1 MIKTNSFE
9 QAYGE
14 LMDGVVSLEIKDNKT
29 MYFTYKSTNGIIKM
43 KMVDQKQYISEVE
56 RINYRMR
63 VTVNGIYIEGK
74 INCFIENGILYLD
87 ENIPFATQIK
97 ELDRIK
103 NYFFVPY
110 KSIYYNGEVNWM
122 EKLLFKGRLKNS
134 TSISGDSK
142 TDVILISIK
151 MQLSKLDFELKEYV
165 EKRINKIYSKPEER
179 LKEYVDLTKP
189 IESVESFSVNE
200 QLERL
205 SNQMPILVKASKYVK
220 ELMANK
226 KTNVLEGIAGVD
238 PETIQTL
245 STQIEKEYSEHYSLV
260 HQNAIAEVEG
270 REHQELEDIAR
281 EFAEQIDATNKLLRD
296 YYSKNSST
304 FDLLFNGENNSKL
317 IIARINSIY
326 SFYMQSNPYAEK
338 IKEYDGRIK
347 KAIDDREDPN
357 QIVEEYNRF
366 LKKAL
371 QESEN
376 FAFDSIINSWEKHI
390 NRVISG
396 TNPILVEIGTF
407 VEQYT
412 KSKTALESYMLRK
425 VTGRYGEEKV
435 KETINSEYELVF
447 LNIISRISATYYST
461 RQENSM
467 IEIDKEK
474 EYQSLLNEL
483 KELIELA
490 NKNLA
495 YLCRQDTINDFFND
509 IFINMAEEDPEF
521 TALFNK
527 VESAYYALGKLE
539 DYANTKDLFN
549 LSVIKP
555 YFDSNKGK
563 YQGILVRIKGY
574 YENGGNSHEYTEISD
589 ALDQLIND
597 VYTICENEEKL
608 LGKFNEI
615 STQKRRI

>member
-110 KSIYYNGEVNWM
+110 KSIYYNGEINWM
-122 EKLLFKGRLKNS
+122 EKLLFKGRLKNLDD
-134 TSISGDSK
+134 ISADSK
-142 TDVILISIK
+142 TDVFLISIK

-179 LKEYVDLTKP
+179 LKEYIDLTKP

-205 SNQMPILVKASKYVK
+205 SNQMPILVKASKYLK

-226 KTNVLEGIAGVD
+226 KTNVLEGIAGVN

-281 EFAEQIDATNKLLRD
+281 EFTEQIDATNKLLRD

-376 FAFDSIINSWEKHI
+376 FAFDSIINSWKKHI

-412 KSKTALESYMLRK
+412 KSKTSLEKYMLRK
-425 VTGRYGEEKV
+425 VTGRYDEEKV

-467 IEIDKEK
+467 IEIDKER

-509 IFINMAEEDPEF
+509 IFINMAEEDPKF

-527 VESAYYALGKLE
+527 VESAYNALGKLE

-574 YENGGNSHEYTEISD
+574 YENGGNSHEYTAILD

>member
-110 KSIYYNGEVNWM
+110 KSIYYNGEINWM
-122 EKLLFKGRLKNS
+122 EKLLFKGRLKNLDD
-134 TSISGDSK
+134 ISADSK
-142 TDVILISIK
+142 TDVFLISIK

-179 LKEYVDLTKP
+179 LKEYIDLTKP

-205 SNQMPILVKASKYVK
+205 SNQMPILVKASKYLK

-226 KTNVLEGIAGVD
+226 KTNVLEGIAGVN

-270 REHQELEDIAR
+270 REHQELEDIAGA
-281 EFAEQIDATNKLLRD
+281 FAEQIDATNKLLRD

-376 FAFDSIINSWEKHI
+376 FAFDSIINSWKKHI

-412 KSKTALESYMLRK
+412 KSKTSLEKYMLRK
-425 VTGRYGEEKV
+425 VTGRYDEEKV

-467 IEIDKEK
+467 IEIDKER

-509 IFINMAEEDPEF
+509 IFINMAEEDPKF

-527 VESAYYALGKLE
+527 VESAYNALGKLE

-574 YENGGNSHEYTEISD
+574 YENGGNSHEYTAILD